1 MNHRFLALALAG
13 TMTFSLLTACGGGGD
28 GDGIAQTPNT
38 TTTPPAVESLTPT
51 PESSAPVVE
60 SPDALPE
67 SSAPVEESSA
77 PSTQPST
84 QPTAKPSSKPTTSKP
99 TASAKPTTTPAA
111 TPKPTAKPTPTP
123 ESKPQTDA
131 VASVWNDISK
141 LDLPNLT
148 AMDSATLSA
157 LYGINSSDL
166 EEYVC
171 MMPLMGVHSTEFF
184 IAKVKDGK
192 MDTVKAGIAK
202 RQADLDA
209 QWSQYLPEQYELV
222 KNYKLVTNGNYVLFA
237 ISEYAD
243 KAVSIFNSYTK

>member
-13 TMTFSLLTACGGGGD
+13 TMTFGLLTACGGGN
-28 GDGIAQTPNT
+28 GDGISQTPDAV
-38 TTTPPAVESLTPT
+38 TTPPAVESTTPAPEST
-51 PESSAPVVE
+51 SPIVEESPDASPESSAP
-60 SPDALPE
+60 L
-67 SSAPVEESSA
+67 EESAA
-77 PSTQPST
+77 PSST
-84 QPTAKPSSKPTTSKP
+84 PTAKPS
-99 TASAKPTTTPAA
+99 ASAKPTTQPTA

-123 ESKPQTDA
+123 TPESKPQTNA
-131 VASVWNDISK
+131 VQSTWDDISK
-141 LDLPNLT
+141 LSLPNLT
-148 AMDSATLSA
+148 AMDDATLSA
-157 LYGINSSDL
+157 MYGINASDL

-184 IAKVKDGK
+184 IAEVKDGK

-209 QWSQYLPEQYELV
+209 QWSQYLPDQHELV

-243 KAVSIFNSYTK
+243 KAVSIFDSYTK

>member
-13 TMTFSLLTACGGGGD
+13 TLTLGMLTACSGGN
-28 GDGIAQTPNT
+28 DGISETPNT
-38 TTTPPAVESLTPT
+38 VTTPPVAESVMPS
-51 PESSAPVVE
+51 PEDSAPITEE

-67 SSAPVEESSA
+67 SSAPVEESETPSSTPSSA
-77 PSTQPST
+77 P
-84 QPTAKPSSKPTTSKP
+84 
-99 TASAKPTTTPAA
+99 SAKPTSTPKPTATPTPTAPA
-111 TPKPTAKPTPTP
+111 TPKPTVKPTPIPTPTP
-123 ESKPQTDA
+123 ESKPQASA
-131 VASVWNDISK
+131 VQSTWSDISK
-141 LDLPNLT
+141 LSLPNLT
-148 AMDSATLSA
+148 AMDDATLSA
-157 LYGINSSDL
+157 MYGINASDL

-237 ISEYAD
+237 ISEYAGD
-243 KAVSIFNSYTK
+243 AVTIFNSYTK

>member
-13 TMTFSLLTACGGGGD
+13 TMTFGLLTACGGGN
-28 GDGIAQTPNT
+28 GDGISQTPDAV
-38 TTTPPAVESLTPT
+38 TTPPAVESTTPA
-51 PESSAPVVE
+51 PESTSPIVEE
-60 SPDALPE
+60 SPDASPE
-67 SSAPVEESSA
+67 SSAPVEESAA
-77 PSTQPST
+77 PSST
-84 QPTAKPSSKPTTSKP
+84 PTAKPS
-99 TASAKPTTTPAA
+99 ASAKPTTQPTA

-123 ESKPQTDA
+123 TPESKPQTNA
-131 VASVWNDISK
+131 VQSTWDDISK
-141 LDLPNLT
+141 LSLPNLT
-148 AMDSATLSA
+148 AMDDATLSA
-157 LYGINSSDL
+157 MYGINASDL

-184 IAKVKDGK
+184 IAEVKDGK

-209 QWSQYLPEQYELV
+209 QWSQYLPDQYELV

-243 KAVSIFNSYTK
+243 KAVSIFDSYTK

>member
-13 TMTFSLLTACGGGGD
+13 TMTFGLLTACGGGN
-28 GDGIAQTPNT
+28 GDGISQTPDAV
-38 TTTPPAVESLTPT
+38 TTPPAVESTTPA
-51 PESSAPVVE
+51 PESSSPIVEE
-60 SPDALPE
+60 SPDASPE
-67 SSAPVEESSA
+67 SSAPVEESAA
-77 PSTQPST
+77 PSST
-84 QPTAKPSSKPTTSKP
+84 PTAKPS
-99 TASAKPTTTPAA
+99 ASAKPTTQPTA

-123 ESKPQTDA
+123 TPESKPQTNA
-131 VASVWNDISK
+131 VQSTWDDISK
-141 LDLPNLT
+141 LSLPNLT
-148 AMDSATLSA
+148 AMDDATLSA
-157 LYGINSSDL
+157 MYGINASDL

-184 IAKVKDGK
+184 IAEVKDGK

-209 QWSQYLPEQYELV
+209 QWSQYLPDQYELV

-243 KAVSIFNSYTK
+243 KAVSIFDSYTK

>member
-13 TMTFSLLTACGGGGD
+13 TMTFGLLTACGGGN
-28 GDGIAQTPNT
+28 GDGISQTPDAV
-38 TTTPPAVESLTPT
+38 TTPPVVESTTPAPESSSPIVEESPDAS
-51 PESSAPVVE
+51 PESSAPVDE
-60 SPDALPE
+60 SA
-67 SSAPVEESSA
+67 A
-77 PSTQPST
+77 PSST
-84 QPTAKPSSKPTTSKP
+84 PTAKPS
-99 TASAKPTTTPAA
+99 ASAKPTTQPTA

-123 ESKPQTDA
+123 TPESKPQTNA
-131 VASVWNDISK
+131 VQSTWDDISK
-141 LDLPNLT
+141 LSLPNLT
-148 AMDSATLSA
+148 AMDDATLSA
-157 LYGINSSDL
+157 MYGINASDL

-184 IAKVKDGK
+184 IAEVKDGK

-209 QWSQYLPEQYELV
+209 QWSQYLPDQYELV

-243 KAVSIFNSYTK
+243 KAVSIFDSYTK

>member
-13 TMTFSLLTACGGGGD
+13 TMTFGLLTACGGGN
-28 GDGIAQTPNT
+28 GDGISQTPDAV
-38 TTTPPAVESLTPT
+38 TTPPAVESTTPA
-51 PESSAPVVE
+51 PESTSPIVEE
-60 SPDALPE
+60 SPDASPE
-67 SSAPVEESSA
+67 SSAPVEESAA
-77 PSTQPST
+77 PSST
-84 QPTAKPSSKPTTSKP
+84 PTARPS
-99 TASAKPTTTPAA
+99 ASAKPTTQPTA

-123 ESKPQTDA
+123 TPESKPQTNA
-131 VASVWNDISK
+131 VQSTWDDISK
-141 LDLPNLT
+141 LSLPNLT
-148 AMDSATLSA
+148 AMDAATLSA
-157 LYGINSSDL
+157 MYGINASDL

-184 IAKVKDGK
+184 IAEVKDGK

-209 QWSQYLPEQYELV
+209 QWSQYLPDQYELV

-243 KAVSIFNSYTK
+243 KAVSIFDSYTK

>member
-13 TMTFSLLTACGGGGD
+13 TLTLGMLTACGGGN
-28 GDGIAQTPNT
+28 DGISETPNT
-38 TTTPPAVESLTPT
+38 VTTPPVAESVMPS
-51 PESSAPVVE
+51 PEDSAPITEE

-67 SSAPVEESSA
+67 SSAPVEESETPSSTPSSA
-77 PSTQPST
+77 P
-84 QPTAKPSSKPTTSKP
+84 
-99 TASAKPTTTPAA
+99 SAKPTS
-111 TPKPTAKPTPTP
+111 TPKPTVKPTPIPTPTP
-123 ESKPQTDA
+123 ESKPQASA
-131 VASVWNDISK
+131 VQSTWNDISK
-141 LDLPNLT
+141 LSLPNLT
-148 AMDSATLSA
+148 AMDDATLSA
-157 LYGINSSDL
+157 MYGINASDL

-222 KNYKLVTNGNYVLFA
+222 QNYKLVTNGNYVLFA
-237 ISEYAD
+237 ISEYAGD
-243 KAVSIFNSYTK
+243 AVTIFNSYTK